1 MRFNNQTKLVLT
13 IFCMFF
19 CLAAMFLGIFV
30 GAKQLNF
37 TEWGEITFNNVDV
50 KLESFVTGHDRSDKE
65 DGLTYDYKR
74 SIIVKGM
81 QEGVHPIGFGE
92 LKWKKTV
99 TQDTLKV
106 ENITMVIAVTN
117 TATDG
122 SFLCVTLAELS
133 NSLTDKNSIYRTFY
147 SGVGVMTE
155 DEDVFLTNGNTVY
168 KGIQLDEGAPGIK
181 TGSGIPAGYTYV
193 VKIVYSLQNLNKN
206 FKYENNKF
214 DMSLTSQISS
224 DFGTVVEPESEPA
237 TN

>member
-1 MRFNNQTKLVLT
+1 MRFNNQTKLILT

-30 GAKQLNF
+30 GAKQLGF

-50 KLESFVTGHDRSDKE
+50 KFESFVTGHDRGDKE
-65 DGLTYDYKR
+65 DGLNYDYK
-74 SIIVKGM
+74 SAIIVKGM
-81 QEGVHPIGFGE
+81 QEGTHPIGFGE

-106 ENITMVIAVTN
+106 ENITMVLAITN

-122 SFLCVTLAELS
+122 SFLTINIADLSNELS
-133 NSLTDKNSIYRTFY
+133 QGNSIYRTFF

-155 DEDVFLTNGNTVY
+155 EEGIFLTKGNMVY
-168 KGIQLDEGAPGIK
+168 RGIALDEGAPGIK
-181 TGSGIPAGYTYV
+181 PGSGIPAGYTYV
-193 VKIVYSLQNLNKN
+193 VEIIYSLQNINRN
-206 FKYENNKF
+206 FKYEDNKF
-214 DMSLTSQISS
+214 EITLTSQTVS
-224 DFGTVVEPESEPA
+224 DFGTTSEPSDEPV